1 MKIDTINDTITVP
14 PAKTRAAGIVIVS
27 IFTLLLNVIPVV
39 QCYIM

>member
-27 IFTLLLNVIPVV
+27 IFTLLNVIPVV